1 MDLRSKLCKSIG
13 LMRRQLRENLM
24 MEHYSKMRA
33 SIKRGVL
40 KMEIDFEGELRS
52 LAQIF
57 RTLMR
62 RLHAL
67 T

>member
-1 MDLRSKLCKSIG
+1 
-13 LMRRQLRENLM
+13 MRRQLRENLM
-24 MEHYSKMRA
+24 MENYSKMRA

-40 KMEIDFEGELRS
+40 EMEIDFEGELRS